1 MKKISFLKL
10 LTTYF
15 ITLLFTTSLSATV
28 TLEDASLK
36 KYKKY
41 DCGYVNNS
49 WQAGVKRGNEFE
61 TYKEISLKNRNSAKA
76 NKNNK
81 LVRAYYIKLAQR
93 AEASL
98 KASSVGCRRLSAPA
112 SSSTAITLTK
122 LPSAE
127 SLVKQNT
134 SASFIRDRA
143 VSGTPPV
150 LGTIGTV
157 GSKNIFWNPGVI
169 DAIINGTATPEQC
182 SQFFNSTTDSQSA
195 GYGGCQMSQSVLS
208 NLGDAINS
216 GNTLCYMKNIA
227 TQNAIN
233 NGALRVVLGT
243 LPSGGISS
251 LFTSPSGSNGRIVGI
266 ANPNGGYSDF
276 IKVYSNSENS
286 ASGDRYRF
294 DYWSCEENVP
304 SEIQQIRIMNSGEY
318 SINSYQQNS
327 YGNGSFNITARVIF
341 GEDGSISFDSTRDRT
356 LVSNFIRSN
365 GGNKLLATISGDNKI
380 TSKYFNTFSNDT
392 QYGVSVANFSG
403 SGFRDLR
410 FVSGAFKD
418 RFFSNSTLLFST
430 LAGMEYR
437 GTNYKIASEL
447 GDIATVSSV
456 DLLTDP
462 YFTTPTES
470 TAPSGFSC
478 STTPDIGVSIN
489 FESQAMLAIRDIC
502 EGGRVENIG
511 FCWQDTDL
519 NAAQNA
525 YRTSCPQ

>member
-1 MKKISFLKL
+1 MQKKSLLKFLITL
-10 LTTYF
+10 I
-15 ITLLFTTSLSATV
+15 ITLLFTTSLSASV

-41 DCGYVNNS
+41 DCGYVSNS
-49 WQAGVKRGNEFE
+49 WQAGVKRGNTFE
-61 TYKEISLKNRNSAKA
+61 SYKEISLKNRNSAKA

-81 LVRAYYIKLAQR
+81 LIKAYYIKLAQR

-98 KASSVGCRRLSAPA
+98 KAAGAGCRKLSAPT
-112 SSSTAITLTK
+112 SSKAITLTK
-122 LPSAE
+122 LPNVS
-127 SLVKQNT
+127 SLVKENV
-134 SASFIRDRA
+134 SASFIRGRA
-143 VSGTPPV
+143 ASGTPPV
-150 LGTIGTV
+150 LATIGTV
-157 GSKNIFWNPGVI
+157 GSKNVFWNPGLI
-169 DAIINGTATPEQC
+169 DAIKNNTATPEQC
-182 SQFFNSTTDSQSA
+182 TQFFNSTTDGQSA

-208 NLGDAINS
+208 NLGEAINS
-216 GNTLCYMKNIA
+216 GNTLCYMKNVA

-233 NGALRVVLGT
+233 NGALRVVLGS

-286 ASGDRYRF
+286 ASEDRYRF
-294 DYWSCEENVP
+294 DYWSCEGNIP

-327 YGNGSFNITARVIF
+327 DGNGSFNITARVIF

-380 TSKYFNTFSNDT
+380 TSKYFNTFSTDT

-403 SGFRDLR
+403 TGFRDLR

-418 RFFSNSTLLFST
+418 RFFSNSSLLFST

-437 GTNYKIASEL
+437 NTNYKIASEL
-447 GDIATVSSV
+447 ADIATVSSV

-462 YFTTPTES
+462 YFTTPTAT
-470 TAPSGFSC
+470 TAPTGFSC
-478 STTPDIGVSIN
+478 STTPDIGVAIN
-489 FESQAMLAIRDIC
+489 FESQAMLAIREIC

-511 FCWQDTDL
+511 FCWQDADL
-519 NAAQNA
+519 NAAQSA
-525 YRTSCPQ
+525 YNTSCNR